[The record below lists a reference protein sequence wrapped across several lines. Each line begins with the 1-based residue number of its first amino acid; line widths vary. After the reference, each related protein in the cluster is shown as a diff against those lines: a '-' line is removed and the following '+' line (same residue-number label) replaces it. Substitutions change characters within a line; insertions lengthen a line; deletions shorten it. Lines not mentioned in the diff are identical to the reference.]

1 MNEYEQMVK
10 NSNILFKQKFEEG
23 REIMFDPKLTTN
35 NNNELLLSTLM
46 KKISEKQKTRQS
58 SFLLKNKTNV
68 VSQNNKYVSIKSLEN
83 SYMREQKLRINKIKN
98 KSINKI
104 SNYIDEGKNQEID
117 YDQNLS
123 KLKTPYKFKNKH
135 LISEKNTKSKL
146 MRRFSAMQKMPKN
159 SLNKNEKSKGKG
171 KLYYKGNKLNER
183 KIQGKNS
190 PIKNY
195 IDCSKKENEKKNKND
210 VNVFKNQIEYKKQ
223 KLKNKS
229 VKNTN
234 SLVNLDRSTFADN
247 KDKKWKMGYK
257 NKKDCKKF
265 PFINKNEKIEKNV
278 FENIFNNNG
287 KKDTFLNNEKN
298 NKLLSFTEISQKIQ
312 PKQLFNKRLPKLFC
326 NKNKINNFE
335 A

>member
-1 MNEYEQMVK
+1 
-10 NSNILFKQKFEEG
+10 
-23 REIMFDPKLTTN
+23 
-35 NNNELLLSTLM
+35 
-46 KKISEKQKTRQS
+46 
-58 SFLLKNKTNV
+58 
-68 VSQNNKYVSIKSLEN
+68 
-83 SYMREQKLRINKIKN
+83 
-98 KSINKI
+98 
-104 SNYIDEGKNQEID
+104 
-117 YDQNLS
+117 
-123 KLKTPYKFKNKH
+123 
-135 LISEKNTKSKL
+135 
-146 MRRFSAMQKMPKN
+146 MQKMPKN
-159 SLNKNEKSKGKG
+159 SLNKNEKNKGKD

-183 KIQGKNS
+183 KIQSKNS

-195 IDCSKKENEKKNKND
+195 IDCSKKENEKNNKND

-234 SLVNLDRSTFADN
+234 SLFNLDRSTFADN
-247 KDKKWKMGYK
+247 KDNKWKMGYK
-257 NKKDCKKF
+257 NNKDCKKF

-278 FENIFNNNG
+278 FENIFNNND